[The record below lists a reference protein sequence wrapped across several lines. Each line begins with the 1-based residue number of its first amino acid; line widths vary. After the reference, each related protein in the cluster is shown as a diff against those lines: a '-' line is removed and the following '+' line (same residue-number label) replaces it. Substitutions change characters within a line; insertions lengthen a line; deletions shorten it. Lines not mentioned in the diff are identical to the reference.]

1 MAAVKLEK
9 REGYIHAVL
18 SGELTLSS
26 SNEIKT
32 TVKEYLE
39 AEKNYALL
47 VDMEQVELIDSSGL
61 GVLISW
67 FKLVNQEQGKV
78 IYAVTSQHVRKIIGF
93 AKLDKIFTLTE
104 TVAEAENLMNN

>member
-1 MAAVKLEK
+1 MGTVKLEK
-9 REGYIHAVL
+9 KDNYIYAEL
-18 SGELTLSS
+18 SGELTLTS

-32 TVKEYLE
+32 TVKNYLE
-39 AEKNYALL
+39 TENNFLLL
-47 VDMEQVELIDSSGL
+47 VNMSQLELIDSSGL

-78 IYAVTSQHVRKIIGF
+78 VYAETSQHVRKIIGF

-104 TVAEAENLMNN
+104 TVGEAEELMKN